1 MELVRAHVFIEGKV
15 QGVFYRS
22 WTRSMAESFGLTGW
36 IKNLE
41 DGRVEAV
48 FEGETEKVEEMI
60 AKSKEGSKAAEVKHV
75 DIMWEEAEGNF
86 VEFKVF
92 G

>member
-1 MELVRAHVFIEGKV
+1 
-15 QGVFYRS
+15 
-22 WTRSMAESFGLTGW
+22 MAESFGLTGW